1 MNSKLMMPIGYE
13 NFKELRNMNFYYV
26 DKTKLIEDL
35 LNYNG
40 KIKIITR
47 PHNFGKTLNMSMLRY
62 FFEIGTDAS
71 LFDGLYISNNRELC
85 EKYMGKYPVIFL
97 SFKNDDGSNYEETMK
112 CFVEIVGCEAKRF
125 KFLLDSDKLT
135 SNDKERYR
143 ALISKNND
151 RYSLDI
157 SMLRGSLKLLSLLLY
172 KHFNQ
177 SVIILIDEYE
187 APLYKAFNKDYYE
200 EMVSLILGMY
210 GEALKGNE
218 ALEFGILTGCL
229 EIPKKHIY
237 GGFNNFVTYTITDTR
252 YDKDFGFTDDEVKDM
267 LKYYNLESKLD
278 ECREWYGGYR
288 FGNTNIYCPW
298 DVINYVDRIKDD
310 KNALP
315 ENYWINTS
323 GNDLVKRF
331 INKANK
337 TTRDEIERLI
347 EGETI
352 QKKIRLELTYDEIDN
367 SIDNLW
373 SVLFTTGYLTF
384 TNSKIDGTYE
394 LMIPNREV
402 KEVYVSL
409 IQEWFK
415 EKIFSNTSGLEG
427 FWSAFETAD
436 TNAIENYLNRLLSNS
451 ISVFDTREKENSYH
465 NLMLVILTGNANWLV
480 KSNVEA
486 GEGFADI
493 IVETDDPDAGIILE
507 LKFTKDISEMEGL
520 CLKALKQ
527 IDDKRYFEYLLN
539 QDRTNVLLYGMCFCK
554 KRCKVIAKKLEK

>member
-1 MNSKLMMPIGYE
+1 MNSKLMMRIGYE

-97 SFKNDDGSNYEETMK
+97 SFKNVDGSNYEETMK

-125 KFLLDSDKLT
+125 KFLLDGDKLT

-151 RYSLDI
+151 CYSMDI

-187 APLYKAFNKDYYE
+187 TPLYKAFNKDYYE

-237 GGFNNFVTYTITDTR
+237 GGFNNFVTYTITDSR
-252 YDKDFGFTDDEVKDM
+252 YDKVFGFTDDEVKDM

-315 ENYWINTS
+315 ENYWNNTS
-323 GNDLVKRF
+323 CNDLVKRF

-402 KEVYVSL
+402 KEVYVSQ

-436 TNAIENYLNRLLSNS
+436 TNVIENYLNRLLSNS

-465 NLMLVILTGNANWLV
+465 NLMLVILTGNAN
-480 KSNVEA
+480 
-486 GEGFADI
+486 
-493 IVETDDPDAGIILE
+493 
-507 LKFTKDISEMEGL
+507 
-520 CLKALKQ
+520 
-527 IDDKRYFEYLLN
+527 
-539 QDRTNVLLYGMCFCK
+539 
-554 KRCKVIAKKLEK
+554 

>member
-1 MNSKLMMPIGYE
+1 MVNGSFTIDEKNL
-13 NFKELRNMNFYYV
+13 LRS
-26 DKTKLIEDL
+26 L
-35 LNYNG
+35 
-40 KIKIITR
+40 
-47 PHNFGKTLNMSMLRY
+47 KTLS
-62 FFEIGTDAS
+62 
-71 LFDGLYISNNRELC
+71 ELLC
-85 EKYMGKYPVIFL
+85 KY
-97 SFKNDDGSNYEETMK
+97 
-112 CFVEIVGCEAKRF
+112 
-125 KFLLDSDKLT
+125 
-135 SNDKERYR
+135 
-143 ALISKNND
+143 
-151 RYSLDI
+151 
-157 SMLRGSLKLLSLLLY
+157 
-172 KHFNQ
+172 HNQ
-177 SVIILIDEYE
+177 RVVILIDEYDV
-187 APLYKAFNKDYYE
+187 PLDKAFKHGYYK
-200 EMVSLILGMY
+200 EMVSLIRGLFGD
-210 GEALKGNE
+210 ALKTND
-218 ALEFGILTGCL
+218 ALEFAVLTGCL
-229 EIPKKHIY
+229 RVSKESIFT
-237 GGFNNFVTYTITDTR
+237 GLNNFKTLSITDSR
-252 YDKDFGFTDDEVKDM
+252 FDEMFGFTDDEVKEM

-278 ECREWYGGYR
+278 ECREWYDGYR

-315 ENYWINTS
+315 ESYWINTS
-323 GNDLVKRF
+323 CNDLVKRF
-331 INKANK
+331 IDKANK

-352 QKKIRLELTYDEIDN
+352 QKKIRLDLTYDEIDN

-402 KEVYVSL
+402 KEVYVSQ

-427 FWSAFETAD
+427 FWSAFEVAD
-436 TNAIENYLNRLLSNS
+436 TNVIENYLNRLLSNS

-465 NLMLVILTGNANWLV
+465 NLMLGILTGNANWLV

-486 GEGFADI
+486 DEGFADI

-539 QDRTNVLLYGMCFCK
+539 QDRTNILLYGMCFCK